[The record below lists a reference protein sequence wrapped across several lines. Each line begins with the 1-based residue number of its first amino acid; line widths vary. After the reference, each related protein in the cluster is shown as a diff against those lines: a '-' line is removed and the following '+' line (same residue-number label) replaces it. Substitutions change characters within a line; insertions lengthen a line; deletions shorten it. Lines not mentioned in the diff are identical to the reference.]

1 MYVLRYDTYKVEV
14 ASRGGWPITKGGLVQ
29 RVGEKGE
36 KEGVERGGGKRGE
49 RRFWVIGRECK
60 IRDDVKSG
68 EKRRAILKNRKRE
81 GGVVKGNVMLRVRK

>member
-1 MYVLRYDTYKVEV
+1 MID
-14 ASRGGWPITKGGLVQ
+14 
-29 RVGEKGE
+29 
-36 KEGVERGGGKRGE
+36 
-49 RRFWVIGRECK
+49 RECK